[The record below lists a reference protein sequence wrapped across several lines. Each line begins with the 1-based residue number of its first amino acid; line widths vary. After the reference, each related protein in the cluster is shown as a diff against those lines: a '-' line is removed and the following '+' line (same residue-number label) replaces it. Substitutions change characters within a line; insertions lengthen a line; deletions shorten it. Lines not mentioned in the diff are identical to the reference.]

1 MSISRRDVLRLG
13 GVSALAGAGGVVGC
27 DARTATSEAE
37 RLPSLSRKRK
47 ADYTLRI
54 ATGQVELA
62 PDTVVSTTTYNGRFP
77 GPLLRFTE
85 GRPVVVD
92 VHNDTGTPELL
103 HWHGQRVPADVDG
116 AAEEG
121 TPYIPAHGMR
131 RLSFTPGPAGF
142 RFYHTHVTA
151 HGDLTRGT
159 YSGQAGPVYIEPKAD
174 PGAYDQEVFLTLKE
188 FEPSLGHGGEETQAS
203 LAGSQVPELKRR
215 GERAMAD
222 SLARGMPRGY
232 EVGYRSFSVN
242 GRKLGHGR
250 PIKVRTGQRVLFHVL
265 NASATEIR
273 SLALP
278 GHTFTV
284 VALDGNPVP
293 RRASVPVLW
302 IGTAERVSALVEMN
316 HPGVWVLGDLSD
328 DDRNA
333 GMGTVV
339 EYAGRAGAPQWIAPP
354 AFTWDYRTFAG
365 PGSATRRPDR
375 TIDLLVEKRNAAEK
389 GFNVWPLN
397 GVPFSLDTDEPV
409 LEIERGKRY
418 RMRLRNASDDI
429 HPLHLHRHTFE
440 ITHIAG
446 SPTRGLRKDVV
457 MLGGYQTLDLD
468 FTADQPGLSLFHCHQ
483 QLHMDYGFMILLR
496 CS

>member
-1 MSISRRDVLRLG
+1 MPISRRDALRLG
-13 GVSALAGAGGVVGC
+13 AASVMAGAGAGVVTGC
-27 DARTATSEAE
+27 DSPAAITEAV
-37 RLPSLSRKRK
+37 PWQM

-54 ATGQVELA
+54 ATGRIELA
-62 PDTVVSTTTYNGRFP
+62 PDTIVSTTTYNGQFP

-92 VHNDTGTPELL
+92 VHNHTSTPELL
-103 HWHGQRVPADVDG
+103 HWHGQRVPAEVDG
-116 AAEEG
+116 SAEEG
-121 TPYIPAHGMR
+121 TPYIPAYGMR

-142 RFYHTHVTA
+142 RFYHTHVA
-151 HGDLTRGT
+151 AMDDLARGT
-159 YSGQAGPVYIEPKAD
+159 YTGQAGPVCIEPKAN

-188 FEPSLGHGGEETQAS
+188 FEPSLSHGGDIPQTF
-203 LAGSQVPELKRR
+203 LAGSPVPDLKDK
-215 GERAMAD
+215 GEKAMAG

-232 EVGYRSFSVN
+232 EVGYRAFSIN
-242 GRKLGHGR
+242 GRKLGHGE
-250 PIKVRTGQRVLFHVL
+250 PIKVKTGQRVLFHVL

-278 GHTFTV
+278 GHTFEV

-293 RRASVPVLW
+293 RQAEVPVLW

-316 HPGVWVLGDLSD
+316 HPGVWVLGDTSD
-328 DDRNA
+328 EDRNA

-339 EYAGRAGAPQWIAPP
+339 EYADSTGSPQWTTPP
-354 AFTWDYRTFAG
+354 AFTWDYRTFADS
-365 PGSATRRPDR
+365 GSAIQQPDH
-375 TIDLLVEKRNAAEK
+375 TFDLLVEKRNASDK
-389 GFNVWPLN
+389 GFNIWPLN
-397 GVPFSLDTDEPV
+397 GVPFSQDTDKPV
-409 LEIERGKRY
+409 LDVQRGKRY
-418 RMRLRNASDDI
+418 RLRLRNASDDI
-429 HPLHLHRHTFE
+429 HPIHLHRHTFE
-440 ITHIAG
+440 VTHIAG
-446 SPTRGLRKDVV
+446 TPTHGLRKDVV